1 MTGSKFLL
9 VATVLS
15 TVFLAACAGPGTYPI
30 TGQKVS
36 SDDPVQEMYYN
47 PNVVFRGE
55 SR

>member
-15 TVFLAACAGPGTYPI
+15 TVYMAACAGPGTYPI

-36 SDDPVQEMYYN
+36 SDDPVRQMNYN

>member
-9 VATVLS
+9 VATVFS

-30 TGQKVS
+30 TGQEVS
-36 SDDPVQEMYYN
+36 SNDPVQEMYYDKGL
-47 PNVVFRGE
+47 VFQGE